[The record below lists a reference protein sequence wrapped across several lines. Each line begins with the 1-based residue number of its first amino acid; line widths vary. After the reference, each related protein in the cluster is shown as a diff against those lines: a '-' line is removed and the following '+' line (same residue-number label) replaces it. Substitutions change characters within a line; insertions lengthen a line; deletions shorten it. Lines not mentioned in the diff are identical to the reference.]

1 MVKYIEETG
10 HMYFHRRENAPHFL
24 LVFCLQ
30 KIVEVLQDGHILWVW
45 VADASDRPA
54 AHSGND
60 GF

>member
-1 MVKYIEETG
+1 
-10 HMYFHRRENAPHFL
+10 MYFHRRENAPHFL

-54 AHSGND
+54 PHSGND